1 MMTPG
6 PTRER
11 ARCGMTLI
19 ELVVSALLAAL
30 MMTALTSIVWS
41 AARDTTLLRKE
52 AADQFPITQLAQQMR
67 TDFANS
73 RGMSID
79 PLGITLHGF
88 LGSDPQTHRPMLTPG
103 RVRYE
108 LGRVANQ
115 SVLIRTGSESRE
127 PVWYGCSSLHIE
139 SMDQTDAEDRL
150 LPSAES
156 GGLPPMPTRFRVTM
170 IGEDGHI
177 IWSEVIH
184 HHED

>member
-1 MMTPG
+1 MMRAR
-6 PTRER
+6 PTCER

-19 ELVVSALLAAL
+19 ELIVSALLAAL

-41 AARDTTLLRKE
+41 SARDTQRLQRE
-52 AADQFPITQLAQQMR
+52 ATGRFPITQLAQQMR

-73 RGMSID
+73 RGMSLD
-79 PLGITLHGF
+79 QRGITLHGF
-88 LGSDPQTHRPMLTPG
+88 LGSDPQSHRPMLTPG

-108 LGRVANQ
+108 LERLANR
-115 SVLIRTGSESRE
+115 SILIRTDSESRE
-127 PVWYGCSSLHIE
+127 PVWYGCSSLVVE
-139 SMDQTDAEDRL
+139 SMDQTDREDRL

-156 GGLPPMPTRFRVTM
+156 GGLPPMPTRFRVTL

-177 IWSEVIH
+177 LWREMIH